1 MLALVIAMI
10 ICVALG
16 AGVVAY
22 VMLEARREG
31 RGEFW
36 TPEGEE
42 LIAGVRR
49 TGERVGEKVKQRGS
63 QLGSTAVERSQALR
77 EKLPERPATGE
88 YAVGRPAAAQAD
100 ATSSGSPGS
109 QAGPTSP
116 TRAAG
121 PSDEDLRAAS

>member
-22 VMLEARREG
+22 VLLEARREG

-36 TPEGEE
+36 TAEGEE

-49 TGERVGEKVKQRGS
+49 TGEKVKQRGS

-77 EKLPERPATGE
+77 EKLPERSAGGQH
-88 YAVGRPAAAQAD
+88 AVGRPDAPQAD
-100 ATSSGSPGS
+100 PAP
-109 QAGPTSP
+109 
-116 TRAAG
+116 AAG